1 MAQQK
6 PQKTIAIFGGNPVST
21 AGTITSAVI
30 DLTDPDISSYDGYF
44 TLIYKTLGT
53 FGYGGTSYAGTAGSA
68 VFTYQV
74 SNNINGPFFS
84 PSGAQPIG
92 TSGSAG
98 TSMDM
103 APLLWG
109 TSGVFI
115 NLPPFPYM
123 VIRAICGTGGTAG
136 VYADLYIR

>member
-6 PQKTIAIFGGNPVST
+6 PQKTIPIFGGNPVST

-30 DLTDPDISSYDGYF
+30 DITDLDISGYDGYF
-44 TLIYKTLGT
+44 ALLYRTLGT

-74 SNNINGPFFS
+74 SYSINGPFFS
-84 PSGAQPIG
+84 PSLAQVIG
-92 TSGSAG
+92 TSGTAG
-98 TSMDM
+98 TSIDL
-103 APLLWG
+103 AHLQWG
-109 TSGVFI
+109 TSGMYI
-115 NLPPFPYM
+115 NLPPFPYL